1 MGWSLRRWWMELFR
15 APTRAAAPDA
25 VGDDGGSAPP
35 GGSGSAG
42 ADGAD
47 SADRAHAGPARR
59 RYAAPPP
66 DDDPQR
72 EARLG
77 AVLQALG
84 AGSLDR
90 VELDRQVGA
99 ADWGPGRLDAVV
111 AHGIDTG
118 VLRDGGDGTVR
129 ARYAD

>member
-1 MGWSLRRWWMELFR
+1 MGWSLRRWWMQLFR
-15 APTRAAAPDA
+15 APNRAAAPDA
-25 VGDDGGSAPP
+25 VGDEGGSAPP

-47 SADRAHAGPARR
+47 SPDRAHAGPARR

-90 VELDRQVGA
+90 VELGRQVGA

-111 AHGIDTG
+111 
-118 VLRDGGDGTVR
+118 LRDGGDGTVR